1 MPIKRLNDNAEERF
15 LAEPE
20 LFMGVQLGTIAEDLH
35 VILGGKIAVPA
46 RAEGSRNLAEAINKI
61 LSCAGPGEDAAPGS
75 HACPPGAHRTPVSQR
90 LSDWSRGLE
99 YSFAEPLKKQSLA
112 SLSRQQVKAFLAFA
126 RLPAPGVPAPP
137 TPPAR
142 IYGHLPFKGVTTSGD
157 AFLRF
162 EPWPTSRRLAG
173 STVMPGTYAAPIS
186 ERHLVPNG
194 FAAVGRYA
202 LPGLLPACTV
212 WKIVP
217 SLSKPLA
224 FGTSV
229 PVFGQAG
236 GGAEVC
242 LIAGDRR
249 ATITPETALPVL

>member
-46 RAEGSRNLAEAINKI
+46 RPEGWRTLSEAINKI
-61 LSCAGPGEDAAPGS
+61 LSGEHEAPGFYAS
-75 HACPPGAHRTPVSQR
+75 PPDAHRNQFSQR

-99 YSFAEPLKKQSLA
+99 RNFAEPLKKQSLA
-112 SLSRQQVKAFLAFA
+112 SLTREQVKAFLAFV

-212 WKIVP
+212 WKIAP
-217 SLSKPLA
+217 GTSTPLA
-224 FGTSV
+224 VGPCV
-229 PVFGQAG
+229 PAYGQSG

-242 LIAGDRR
+242 FLAGAAR